1 MSNKDRKTTT
11 IKQTFSYG
19 KSKTVTV
26 EVVQKKKIN
35 KEKTIQTNKDEKKL
49 KISDQPRKKLTIN
62 KRFHPSFK
70 NKIFDNKE
78 KKAKDNLTEQQDEKQ
93 KNIKEVTIPEIISVQ
108 ELAKRM
114 AEKSSDVIKA
124 LMKNGVMVTINQNI
138 DADTAEI
145 IAGEFGHKVK
155 RVDEFELEVD
165 LKKKEV
171 DDKKDL
177 VNRAPIVT
185 IMGHVD
191 HGKTTLLDAFRS
203 SSVVSK
209 EHGGI
214 TQHIGAYRIMSKSKK
229 FITFF
234 DTPGHEAFTAMR
246 ARGAKVTDMVILVV
260 AADDGVKETTI
271 EAINHAKAANVPII
285 VCINKID
292 LNESNP
298 QNVKNQLMEHEIL
311 SEEMGGKNL
320 FVEVS
325 AKSKINLEKLE
336 EAILLQAEILNLKA
350 NPSKKASGIIVES
363 KVQQGKGSTATVLIQ
378 EGSLKI
384 GDIFVAGPSYGK
396 VRAMNDDLGKKIIEA
411 KPSVPVEII
420 GITGVPVAGDE
431 FNVVEND
438 AKAKEIASYRLHRSK
453 IRQVEP
459 LTKESLE
466 KKLSDKSNIKIK
478 ELGLILKSDVQG
490 SLEAIINGVEKF
502 KNDEI
507 KIKIVHKGVGEI
519 NQSDVALAVASESS
533 VILVGFNV
541 KPNTLARDLAKRD
554 KIDIKFFTVIYEL
567 LDYIKDS
574 MSGLLVPD
582 KKEVLNGKAKIKE
595 IFKMSKIG
603 KIAGCEVIE
612 GKIEK
617 TAKIRLLRDNK
628 VIYDGKLNS
637 LKKFKEE
644 AAEVKEGSECGMV
657 LENFQDIKQNDI
669 LESYVIEEQKRSL

>member
-1 MSNKDRKTTT
+1 
-11 IKQTFSYG
+11 
-19 KSKTVTV
+19 
-26 EVVQKKKIN
+26 
-35 KEKTIQTNKDEKKL
+35 
-49 KISDQPRKKLTIN
+49 
-62 KRFHPSFK
+62 
-70 NKIFDNKE
+70 
-78 KKAKDNLTEQQDEKQ
+78 
-93 KNIKEVTIPEIISVQ
+93 
-108 ELAKRM
+108 M
-114 AEKSSDVIKA
+114 AEKSADVIKA

-145 IAGEFGHKVK
+145 IAGEFGHNVK
-155 RVDEFELEVD
+155 RVDEPDFNID
-165 LKKKEV
+165 LKKEV
-171 DDKKDL
+171 DKKEDL
-177 VNRAPIVT
+177 VERAPIVT

-203 SSVVSK
+203 SSIVSK

-214 TQHIGAYRIMSKSKK
+214 TQHIGAYRIKTKLGK

-246 ARGAKVTDMVILVV
+246 ARGAKITDIVVLVV

-271 EAINHAKAANVPII
+271 EAINHAKAAKVPII

-292 LNESNP
+292 LSEANS

-325 AKSKINLEKLE
+325 AKAKINLDKLE
-336 EAILLQAEILNLKA
+336 EVILLQAEILNLKS
-350 NPSKKASGIIVES
+350 NPSKKASGVIVES

-378 EGSLKI
+378 EGSLKV
-384 GDIFVAGPSYGK
+384 GDFFVAGPSYGK
-396 VRAMNDDLGKKIIEA
+396 VRAMNDDLGKKIIKA
-411 KPSVPVEII
+411 TPAVPVEII
-420 GITGVPVAGDE
+420 GITGLPVAGDD
-431 FNVVEND
+431 FRVVENET
-438 AKAKEIASYRLHRSK
+438 KAKEIASYKLHKSK
-453 IRQVEP
+453 ISQSEP

-466 KKLSDKSNIKIK
+466 KQFSDKRNEKIK

-490 SLEAIINGVEKF
+490 SLEAIINGIEKF

-519 NQSDVALAVASESS
+519 NQSDVGLATASESF
-533 VILVGFNV
+533 VIVVGFNV

-554 KIDIKFFTVIYEL
+554 KTEIKFFTVIYEL
-567 LDYIKDS
+567 LDFIKDS

-603 KIAGCEVIE
+603 KIAGCQVIE
-612 GKIEK
+612 GKIDK
-617 TAKIRLLRDNK
+617 KANIRLLRDNK
-628 VIYDGKLNS
+628 LIYDGKLNS

-644 AAEVKEGSECGMV
+644 ASEVKEGSECGMV

-669 LESYVIEEQKRSL
+669 LESYIIEEQKRSL

>member
-1 MSNKDRKTTT
+1 MNNKNRKTST

-26 EVVQKKKIN
+26 EVVKKIKRN
-35 KEKTIQTNKDEKKL
+35 KEKNILNNEVKNKL
-49 KISDQPRKKLTIN
+49 KISNQPRKKLTIN
-62 KRFHPSFK
+62 KKFHQSFK
-70 NKIFDNKE
+70 NKILEHEE
-78 KKAKDNLTEQQDEKQ
+78 KINDNLIQTKDK
-93 KNIKEVTIPEIISVQ
+93 KKKIIKEVKIPEIISVQ

-114 AEKSSDVIKA
+114 AEKSTDVIKA

-138 DADTAEI
+138 DTDTAEI
-145 IAGEFGHKVK
+145 IAGEFGHNVK
-155 RVDEFELEVD
+155 RVDEPDFNID
-165 LKKKEV
+165 LKKEV
-171 DDKKDL
+171 DKKEDL
-177 VNRAPIVT
+177 VERAPVVT

-203 SSVVSK
+203 SNIVSK

-214 TQHIGAYRIMSKSKK
+214 TQHIGAYRIKTKLGK

-246 ARGAKVTDMVILVV
+246 ARGAKVTDIVVLVV

-271 EAINHAKAANVPII
+271 EAINHAKAAKVPII

-292 LNESNP
+292 LSEANS

-325 AKSKINLEKLE
+325 AKSKINLDKLE
-336 EAILLQAEILNLKA
+336 EVILLQAEILNLKS
-350 NPSKKASGIIVES
+350 NPSKKASGVIVES

-378 EGSLKI
+378 EGSLKV
-384 GDIFVAGPSYGK
+384 GDFFVAGPSYGK
-396 VRAMNDDLGKKIIEA
+396 VRAMNDDLGKKIIKA
-411 KPSVPVEII
+411 TPAVPVEII
-420 GITGVPVAGDE
+420 GITGLPVAGDD
-431 FNVVEND
+431 FRVVENET
-438 AKAKEIASYRLHRSK
+438 KAKEIASYMLHKSK
-453 IRQVEP
+453 ISQSEP

-466 KKLSDKSNIKIK
+466 KQFSDKRNEKIK

-490 SLEAIINGVEKF
+490 SLEAIINGIEKF

-507 KIKIVHKGVGEI
+507 KVKIVHKGVGEI
-519 NQSDVALAVASESS
+519 NQSDVALATASESF
-533 VILVGFNV
+533 VIVVGFNV

-554 KIDIKFFTVIYEL
+554 KTEIKFFTVIYEL

-612 GKIEK
+612 GKIDK
-617 TAKIRLLRDNK
+617 KANIRLLRDNK
-628 VIYDGKLNS
+628 LIYDGKLNS

-644 AAEVKEGSECGMV
+644 ASEVKEGSECGMV

-669 LESYVIEEQKRSL
+669 LESYIIEEQKRSL

>member
-1 MSNKDRKTTT
+1 MNDKNRKTTT

-26 EVVQKKKIN
+26 EVVQKKKKIN
-35 KEKTIQTNKDEKKL
+35 KDIPLNKTEEKKVL
-49 KISDQPRKKLTIN
+49 SDKPRKKLTIN
-62 KRFHPSFK
+62 KRFFSTIKK
-70 NKIFDNKE
+70 NINQRNENKSQSVNDE
-78 KKAKDNLTEQQDEKQ
+78 KKK
-93 KNIKEVTIPEIISVQ
+93 IVKEVKIPEIISVQ

-114 AEKSSDVIKA
+114 AEKSSEVIKA

-145 IAGEFGHKVK
+145 IAQEFGHNVV
-155 RVDEFELEVD
+155 RVDDSELELN
-165 LKKKEV
+165 LKKKEE
-171 DDKKDL
+171 DKEEDL
-177 VNRAPIVT
+177 VERAPIVT

-203 SSVVSK
+203 SSIVSK

-214 TQHIGAYRIMSKSKK
+214 TQHIGAYRIFTKK
-229 FITFF
+229 KKYITFF

-246 ARGAKVTDMVILVV
+246 SRGAKVTDIVVLVV

-271 EAINHAKAANVPII
+271 EAINHAKAADVPII

-292 LNESNP
+292 LSEANS

-311 SEEMGGKNL
+311 SEDMGGKNL

-325 AKSKINLEKLE
+325 AKSKTNLDKLE
-336 EAILLQAEILNLKA
+336 EAILLQSEILSLKA
-350 NPSKKASGIIVES
+350 NPSKKANGVVVES

-378 EGSLKI
+378 EGSLKV
-384 GDIFVAGPSYGK
+384 GDLFVAGPAYGK
-396 VRAMNDDLGKKIIEA
+396 VRAMTDDLGKKITIA

-420 GITGVPVAGDE
+420 GITGVPIAGDE
-431 FNVVEND
+431 FRVVENE
-438 AKAKEIASYRLHRSK
+438 AKAKEIATYKLNKSK
-453 IRQVEP
+453 INITEP

-466 KKLSDKSNIKIK
+466 KQISEKSNEKIK

-490 SLEAIINGVEKF
+490 SLEAIVNGLEKF

-519 NQSDVALAVASESS
+519 NQSDVALAVASESE
-533 VILVGFNV
+533 VITVGFNV
-541 KPNTLARDLAKRD
+541 KPNNLARDLAKRD

-612 GKIEK
+612 GKIDRSSN
-617 TAKIRLLRDNK
+617 IRLFRDNK
-628 VIYDGKLNS
+628 LIYDGKLNS

-644 AAEVKEGSECGMV
+644 ASEVKEGSECGMV
-657 LENFQDIKQNDI
+657 LDNFQDIKQNDI
-669 LESYVIEEQKRSL
+669 LESYIVEEQKRSL

>member
-1 MSNKDRKTTT
+1 MLLVSDVNKG
-11 IKQTFSYG
+11 KQ
-19 KSKTVTV
+19 
-26 EVVQKKKIN
+26 I
-35 KEKTIQTNKDEKKL
+35 
-49 KISDQPRKKLTIN
+49 
-62 KRFHPSFK
+62 
-70 NKIFDNKE
+70 
-78 KKAKDNLTEQQDEKQ
+78 KDNFTEQQDEK
-93 KNIKEVTIPEIISVQ
+93 KKIIKEVTIPEIISVQ

-114 AEKSSDVIKA
+114 AEKSSDVMKA

-155 RVDEFELEVD
+155 RVDDFELEED

-177 VNRAPIVT
+177 VERAPIVT

-246 ARGAKVTDMVILVV
+246 ARGAKVTDIVILVV

-298 QNVKNQLMEHEIL
+298 QNVKNQLMEHEII

-325 AKSKINLEKLE
+325 AKSKTNLEKLE

-396 VRAMNDDLGKKIIEA
+396 VRAMSDDLGKKIIQA
-411 KPSVPVEII
+411 KPAVPVEII
-420 GITGVPVAGDE
+420 GITGTPIAGDE

-490 SLEAIINGVEKF
+490 SLEAIINGIEKF

-507 KIKIVHKGVGEI
+507 KIKIVHKAVGEI
-519 NQSDVALAVASESS
+519 NQSDIALAVASESS
-533 VILVGFNV
+533 VIVVGFNV
-541 KPNTLARDLAKRD
+541 KPNNLARDLAKRD

-567 LDYIKDS
+567 LDYVKDS

-617 TAKIRLLRDNK
+617 NAKIRLLRDNK

-669 LESYVIEEQKRSL
+669 LESYVIEELKRSL

>member
-1 MSNKDRKTTT
+1 
-11 IKQTFSYG
+11 
-19 KSKTVTV
+19 
-26 EVVQKKKIN
+26 
-35 KEKTIQTNKDEKKL
+35 
-49 KISDQPRKKLTIN
+49 
-62 KRFHPSFK
+62 
-70 NKIFDNKE
+70 
-78 KKAKDNLTEQQDEKQ
+78 
-93 KNIKEVTIPEIISVQ
+93 
-108 ELAKRM
+108 
-114 AEKSSDVIKA
+114 
-124 LMKNGVMVTINQNI
+124 
-138 DADTAEI
+138 
-145 IAGEFGHKVK
+145 
-155 RVDEFELEVD
+155 
-165 LKKKEV
+165 
-171 DDKKDL
+171 
-177 VNRAPIVT
+177 
-185 IMGHVD
+185 MGHVD

-203 SSVVSK
+203 SSIVSK

-214 TQHIGAYRIMSKSKK
+214 TQHIGAYRIMTKSKK

-246 ARGAKVTDMVILVV
+246 ARGAKVTDIVVLVV

-271 EAINHAKAANVPII
+271 EAINHAKAAKVPII

-292 LNESNP
+292 LNEANP
-298 QNVKNQLMEHEIL
+298 QNVKNQLMEHEII

-325 AKSKINLEKLE
+325 AKSKTNLEKLE
-336 EAILLQAEILNLKA
+336 ETILLQAEILNLQA
-350 NPSKKASGIIVES
+350 NPAKKAAGIIVES

-378 EGSLKI
+378 EGSLKV

-396 VRAMNDDLGKKIIEA
+396 IRAMSDDLGKKIVEA
-411 KPSVPVEII
+411 KPAVPVEII
-420 GITGVPVAGDE
+420 GITGIPIAGDE

-453 IRQVEP
+453 IKETEP

-466 KKLSDKSNIKIK
+466 KQLSDKSNIKIK

-490 SLEAIINGVEKF
+490 SLEAIINGLEKF

-507 KIKIVHKGVGEI
+507 KIKIIHKGVGEI

-533 VILVGFNV
+533 VITVGFNV
-541 KPNTLARDLAKRD
+541 KPNNLARDLAKRD
-554 KIDIKFFTVIYEL
+554 KIDIQFFTVIYEL

-617 TAKIRLLRDNK
+617 SAKIRLLRDNK

-644 AAEVKEGSECGMV
+644 ASEVKEGSDCGMV

-669 LESYVIEEQKRSL
+669 LESYIIEEQKRSL

>member
-1 MSNKDRKTTT
+1 MKDKNRKTTT

-26 EVVQKKKIN
+26 EVVEKRKN
-35 KEKTIQTNKDEKKL
+35 KEKNILSNKVKNKSE
-49 KISDQPRKKLTIN
+49 ISNQPRTKLTIN
-62 KRFHPSFK
+62 KKFHQSFK
-70 NKIFDNKE
+70 NKLFEFKE
-78 KKAKDNLTEQQDEKQ
+78 KKNDNLIQTKDK
-93 KNIKEVTIPEIISVQ
+93 KTKIIKEIKIPEIISVQ

-114 AEKSSDVIKA
+114 AEKSTDVIKA

-145 IAGEFGHKVK
+145 IAGEFGHNVK
-155 RVDEFELEVD
+155 RVDEPDFNID
-165 LKKKEV
+165 LKKEV
-171 DDKKDL
+171 DKKENL
-177 VNRAPIVT
+177 VERTPVVT

-203 SSVVSK
+203 SSIVSK

-214 TQHIGAYRIMSKSKK
+214 TQHIGAYRIKTKLGK
-229 FITFF
+229 FITFI

-246 ARGAKVTDMVILVV
+246 ARGAKVTDIVVLVV

-271 EAINHAKAANVPII
+271 EAINHAKAAEVPII

-292 LNESNP
+292 LSEANP
-298 QNVKNQLMEHEIL
+298 QNVKNQLMEHAIL

-325 AKSKINLEKLE
+325 AKSKKNFDKLEK
-336 EAILLQAEILNLKA
+336 AILLQAEILNLKA
-350 NPSKKASGIIVES
+350 NPSKKASGVIVES

-378 EGSLKI
+378 EGSLKV
-384 GDIFVAGPSYGK
+384 GDLFVAGPSYGK

-411 KPSVPVEII
+411 TPSVPVEII
-420 GITGVPVAGDE
+420 GITGLPVAGDD
-431 FNVVEND
+431 FRVVENET
-438 AKAKEIASYRLHRSK
+438 KAKEIASYILSKSK
-453 IRQVEP
+453 IKVTEP
-459 LTKESLE
+459 ITKENLE
-466 KKLSDKSNIKIK
+466 KQLSEKSNEKIK

-490 SLEAIINGVEKF
+490 SLEAIINGIEKF

-519 NQSDVALAVASESS
+519 NQSDVVLATASESF
-533 VILVGFNV
+533 VIVVGFNV

-554 KIDIKFFTVIYEL
+554 KTEIKFFTVIYEL

-582 KKEVLNGKAKIKE
+582 KKEVLNGKAEIKE

-603 KIAGCEVIE
+603 KIAGCQVIE
-612 GKIEK
+612 GKIDK
-617 TAKIRLLRDNK
+617 KSNIRLLRDNK
-628 VIYDGKLNS
+628 LIYDGKLNS

-644 AAEVKEGSECGMV
+644 ASEVKEGSECGMV

-669 LESYVIEEQKRSL
+669 LESYVIEEEERSL

>member
-35 KEKTIQTNKDEKKL
+35 KEKTIQTNKNEKKL

-70 NKIFDNKE
+70 NKIFENKE
-78 KKAKDNLTEQQDEKQ
+78 KKEKDNLIEKKDEK
-93 KNIKEVTIPEIISVQ
+93 KNLKEVTIPEIISVQ

-114 AEKSSDVIKA
+114 AEKSSDVMKA

-145 IAGEFGHKVK
+145 IAGEFGNKVK
-155 RVDEFELEVD
+155 RVDDFELEVD
-165 LKKKEV
+165 LKKKV

-177 VNRAPIVT
+177 VERAPIVT

-203 SSVVSK
+203 SSIVSK

-214 TQHIGAYRIMSKSKK
+214 TQHIGAYRIISKSKK

-246 ARGAKVTDMVILVV
+246 ARGAKVTDIVILVV

-271 EAINHAKAANVPII
+271 EAINHAKAADVPII

-298 QNVKNQLMEHEIL
+298 QNVKNQLMEHGII

-325 AKSKINLEKLE
+325 AKSKTNLEKLE

-350 NPSKKASGIIVES
+350 NPLKKAIGVIVES
-363 KVQQGKGSTATVLIQ
+363 KVQRGKGSTATVLIQ

-411 KPSVPVEII
+411 KPGVPVEII
-420 GITGVPVAGDE
+420 GITGVPAAGDE
-431 FNVVEND
+431 FNVVDND

-478 ELGLILKSDVQG
+478 ELGLIIKSDVQG
-490 SLEAIINGVEKF
+490 SLEAIINGIEKF

-507 KIKIVHKGVGEI
+507 KIKIVHKAVGEI

-541 KPNTLARDLAKRD
+541 KPNNLARDLAKRD

-617 TAKIRLLRDNK
+617 NAKIRLLRDNK

-669 LESYVIEEQKRSL
+669 LESYAIEELKRSL

>member
-1 MSNKDRKTTT
+1 MNNKDRKTTT

-26 EVVQKKKIN
+26 EVVQKKKK
-35 KEKTIQTNKDEKKL
+35 KEKDILGNKIKSKS
-49 KISDQPRKKLTIN
+49 KIYDQPRKKLNIN
-62 KRFHPSFK
+62 KKFNKSFK
-70 NKIFDNKE
+70 NKIFENRQGKV
-78 KKAKDNLTEQQDEKQ
+78 KDNFTNQQDEK
-93 KNIKEVTIPEIISVQ
+93 KKIIKEVTVPEIISVQ

-114 AEKSSDVIKA
+114 AEKSSDVMKA

-155 RVDEFELEVD
+155 RVDDFELEED

-177 VNRAPIVT
+177 VERAPIVT

-246 ARGAKVTDMVILVV
+246 ARGAKVTDIVILVV

-298 QNVKNQLMEHEIL
+298 QNVKNQLMEHEII

-325 AKSKINLEKLE
+325 AKSKTNLEKLE

-396 VRAMNDDLGKKIIEA
+396 VRAMSDDLGKKIIQA
-411 KPSVPVEII
+411 KPAVPVEII
-420 GITGVPVAGDE
+420 GITGIPVAGDE

-490 SLEAIINGVEKF
+490 SLEAIINGIEKF

-507 KIKIVHKGVGEI
+507 KIKIVHKAVGEI
-519 NQSDVALAVASESS
+519 NQSDIALAVASESS
-533 VILVGFNV
+533 VIVVGFNV
-541 KPNTLARDLAKRD
+541 KPNNLARDLAKRD

-617 TAKIRLLRDNK
+617 NAKIRLLRDNK

-669 LESYVIEEQKRSL
+669 LESYVIEELKRSL

>member
-1 MSNKDRKTTT
+1 MSDKNRQTTT

-26 EVVQKKKIN
+26 EVVKKIKRN
-35 KEKTIQTNKDEKKL
+35 KEKNILNKEVKNKL
-49 KISDQPRKKLTIN
+49 KISNQPRKKLTIN
-62 KRFHPSFK
+62 KKFQQSFK
-70 NKIFDNKE
+70 NKIFE
-78 KKAKDNLTEQQDEKQ
+78 HEGKKNDNLIHT
-93 KNIKEVTIPEIISVQ
+93 KNKKKKIIKEVKIPEIISVH

-114 AEKSSDVIKA
+114 AEKSTDVIKA

-145 IAGEFGHKVK
+145 IAGEFGHNVK
-155 RVDEFELEVD
+155 RVDEPDFNID
-165 LKKKEV
+165 LKKEV
-171 DDKKDL
+171 DTKEDL
-177 VNRAPIVT
+177 VERAPVVT

-203 SSVVSK
+203 SSIVSK

-214 TQHIGAYRIMSKSKK
+214 TQHIGAYRIKTKLGK

-246 ARGAKVTDMVILVV
+246 ARGAQVTDIVVLVV

-271 EAINHAKAANVPII
+271 EAINHAKSAKVPII

-292 LNESNP
+292 LSEANS

-325 AKSKINLEKLE
+325 AKSKINLDKLE
-336 EAILLQAEILNLKA
+336 EVILLQAEILNLKS
-350 NPSKKASGIIVES
+350 NPSKKASGVIVES

-378 EGSLKI
+378 EGSLKV
-384 GDIFVAGPSYGK
+384 GDFFVAGPSYGK
-396 VRAMNDDLGKKIIEA
+396 VRAMNDDLGKKIIKA
-411 KPSVPVEII
+411 TPAVPVEII
-420 GITGVPVAGDE
+420 GITGLPVAGDD
-431 FNVVEND
+431 FRVVENET
-438 AKAKEIASYRLHRSK
+438 KAKEIASYMLHKSK
-453 IRQVEP
+453 ISQSEP

-466 KKLSDKSNIKIK
+466 KQFSDKRNEKIK

-490 SLEAIINGVEKF
+490 SLEAIINGIEKF

-519 NQSDVALAVASESS
+519 NQSDVALATASESF
-533 VILVGFNV
+533 VIVVGFNV
-541 KPNTLARDLAKRD
+541 KPNILARDLAKRD
-554 KIDIKFFTVIYEL
+554 KTEIKFFTVIYEL

-574 MSGLLVPD
+574 MSGLLVPE
-582 KKEVLNGKAKIKE
+582 KKEVLNGKAQIKE

-612 GKIEK
+612 GKIDK
-617 TAKIRLLRDNK
+617 KANIRLLRDNK
-628 VIYDGKLNS
+628 LIYDGKLNS

-644 AAEVKEGSECGMV
+644 ASEVKEGSECGMV
-657 LENFQDIKQNDI
+657 LENFQDIKPNDI
-669 LESYVIEEQKRSL
+669 LESYIIEEQKRSL

>member
-1 MSNKDRKTTT
+1 MKDKNRKTTT

-26 EVVQKKKIN
+26 EVVEKRKN
-35 KEKTIQTNKDEKKL
+35 KEKNILSNKVKNKSE
-49 KISDQPRKKLTIN
+49 ISNQPRTKLTIN
-62 KRFHPSFK
+62 KKFHQSFK
-70 NKIFDNKE
+70 NKLFEFKE
-78 KKAKDNLTEQQDEKQ
+78 KKNDNLIQTKDK
-93 KNIKEVTIPEIISVQ
+93 KTKIIKEIKIPEIISVQ

-114 AEKSSDVIKA
+114 AEKSTDVIKA

-145 IAGEFGHKVK
+145 IAGEFGHNVK
-155 RVDEFELEVD
+155 RVDEPDFNID
-165 LKKKEV
+165 LKKEV
-171 DDKKDL
+171 DKKENL
-177 VNRAPIVT
+177 VERTPVVT

-191 HGKTTLLDAFRS
+191 HGKTTLLDALRS
-203 SSVVSK
+203 SSIVSK

-214 TQHIGAYRIMSKSKK
+214 TQHIGAYRIKTKLGK
-229 FITFF
+229 FITFI

-246 ARGAKVTDMVILVV
+246 ARGAKVTDIVVLVV

-271 EAINHAKAANVPII
+271 EAINHAKAAEVPII

-292 LNESNP
+292 LSEANP
-298 QNVKNQLMEHEIL
+298 QNVKNQLMEHAIL

-325 AKSKINLEKLE
+325 AKSKKNFDKLEK
-336 EAILLQAEILNLKA
+336 AILLQAEILNLKA
-350 NPSKKASGIIVES
+350 NPSKKASGVIVES

-378 EGSLKI
+378 EGSLKV
-384 GDIFVAGPSYGK
+384 GDLFVAGPSYGK

-411 KPSVPVEII
+411 TPSVPVEII
-420 GITGVPVAGDE
+420 GITGLPVAGDD
-431 FNVVEND
+431 FRVVENET
-438 AKAKEIASYRLHRSK
+438 KAKEIASYILSKSK
-453 IRQVEP
+453 IKVTEP
-459 LTKESLE
+459 ITKENLE
-466 KKLSDKSNIKIK
+466 KQLSEKSNEKIK

-490 SLEAIINGVEKF
+490 SLEAIINGIEKF

-519 NQSDVALAVASESS
+519 NQSDVVLATASESF
-533 VILVGFNV
+533 VIVVGFNV

-554 KIDIKFFTVIYEL
+554 KIEIKFFTVIYEL

-582 KKEVLNGKAKIKE
+582 KKEVLNGKAEIKE

-603 KIAGCEVIE
+603 KIAGCQVIE
-612 GKIEK
+612 GKIDK
-617 TAKIRLLRDNK
+617 KSNIRLLRDNK
-628 VIYDGKLNS
+628 LIYDGKLNS

-644 AAEVKEGSECGMV
+644 ASEVKEGSECGMV

-669 LESYVIEEQKRSL
+669 LESYVIEEEERSL

>member
-1 MSNKDRKTTT
+1 MNNKDRKTTT

-35 KEKTIQTNKDEKKL
+35 KEKTIQTNKNEKKL
-49 KISDQPRKKLTIN
+49 KISNKPRKKLTIN

-70 NKIFDNKE
+70 NKIFENKQG
-78 KKAKDNLTEQQDEKQ
+78 KVKDNFTNQQDEK
-93 KNIKEVTIPEIISVQ
+93 KKIIKEVTVPEIISVQ

-114 AEKSSDVIKA
+114 AEKSSDVMKA

-155 RVDEFELEVD
+155 RVDDFELEED

-177 VNRAPIVT
+177 VERAPIVT

-246 ARGAKVTDMVILVV
+246 ARGAKVTDIVILVV

-298 QNVKNQLMEHEIL
+298 QNVKNQLMEHEII

-325 AKSKINLEKLE
+325 AKSKTNLEKLE

-396 VRAMNDDLGKKIIEA
+396 VRAMNDDLGKKIIQA
-411 KPSVPVEII
+411 KPAVPVEII
-420 GITGVPVAGDE
+420 GITGIPVAGDE

-466 KKLSDKSNIKIK
+466 KKLSDKSNVKIK

-490 SLEAIINGVEKF
+490 SLEAIINGIEKF

-507 KIKIVHKGVGEI
+507 KIKIVHKAVGEI

-533 VILVGFNV
+533 VIVVGFNV

-554 KIDIKFFTVIYEL
+554 KIDIKFFSVIYEL
-567 LDYIKDS
+567 LDYVKDS

-617 TAKIRLLRDNK
+617 NAKIRLLRDNK

-669 LESYVIEEQKRSL
+669 LESYIIEEEKRSL

>member
-35 KEKTIQTNKDEKKL
+35 KEKTIQTNKNEKKL

-70 NKIFDNKE
+70 NKIFENKE
-78 KKAKDNLTEQQDEKQ
+78 KKEKDNLIEKKDEK
-93 KNIKEVTIPEIISVQ
+93 KNLKEVTIPEIISVQ

-114 AEKSSDVIKA
+114 AEKSSDVMKA

-155 RVDEFELEVD
+155 RVDDFELEVD
-165 LKKKEV
+165 LKKKV

-177 VNRAPIVT
+177 VERAPIVT

-214 TQHIGAYRIMSKSKK
+214 TQHIGAYRIISKSKK

-246 ARGAKVTDMVILVV
+246 ARGAKVTDIVILVV

-271 EAINHAKAANVPII
+271 EAINHAKAADVPII

-298 QNVKNQLMEHEIL
+298 QNVKNQLMEHGII

-325 AKSKINLEKLE
+325 AKSKTNLEKLE

-350 NPSKKASGIIVES
+350 NPLKKAIGVIVES
-363 KVQQGKGSTATVLIQ
+363 KVQRGKGSTATVLIQ

-411 KPSVPVEII
+411 KPGVPVEII
-420 GITGVPVAGDE
+420 GITGVPAAGDE
-431 FNVVEND
+431 FNVVDND

-478 ELGLILKSDVQG
+478 ELGLIIKSDVQG
-490 SLEAIINGVEKF
+490 SLEAIINGIEKF

-507 KIKIVHKGVGEI
+507 KIKIVHKAVGEI

-617 TAKIRLLRDNK
+617 NAKIRLLRDNK

-669 LESYVIEEQKRSL
+669 LESYAIEEQKRSL

>member
-35 KEKTIQTNKDEKKL
+35 KEKTIQTNKNEKKL

-62 KRFHPSFK
+62 KRFHPSFQ
-70 NKIFDNKE
+70 NKIFGNKE
-78 KKAKDNLTEQQDEKQ
+78 KKEKDNLIGKKDEK
-93 KNIKEVTIPEIISVQ
+93 KNLKEVTIPEIISVQ

-114 AEKSSDVIKA
+114 AEKSSDVMKA

-155 RVDEFELEVD
+155 RVDDFELEVD

-177 VNRAPIVT
+177 VERAPIVT

-203 SSVVSK
+203 SNVVSK

-214 TQHIGAYRIMSKSKK
+214 TQHIGAYRIISKSKK

-246 ARGAKVTDMVILVV
+246 ARGAKVTDIVILVV

-271 EAINHAKAANVPII
+271 EAINHAKAADVPII

-298 QNVKNQLMEHEIL
+298 QNVKNQLMEHGII

-325 AKSKINLEKLE
+325 AKSKTNLEKLE
-336 EAILLQAEILNLKA
+336 EAIILQAEILNLKA
-350 NPSKKASGIIVES
+350 NPLKKAIGVIVES
-363 KVQQGKGSTATVLIQ
+363 KVQRGKGSTATVLIQ

-411 KPSVPVEII
+411 KPGVPVEII
-420 GITGVPVAGDE
+420 GITGVPAAGDE
-431 FNVVEND
+431 FNVVDND

-478 ELGLILKSDVQG
+478 ELGLIIKSDVQG
-490 SLEAIINGVEKF
+490 SLEAIINGIEKF

-507 KIKIVHKGVGEI
+507 KIKIVHKAVGEI

-617 TAKIRLLRDNK
+617 SAKIRLLRDNK

-669 LESYVIEEQKRSL
+669 LESYAIEEQKRSL

>member
-35 KEKTIQTNKDEKKL
+35 KEKTIQTNKNEKKL

-70 NKIFDNKE
+70 NKIFENKE
-78 KKAKDNLTEQQDEKQ
+78 KKEKDNLIEKKDEK
-93 KNIKEVTIPEIISVQ
+93 KNLKEVTIPEIISVQ

-114 AEKSSDVIKA
+114 AEKSSDVMKA

-155 RVDEFELEVD
+155 RVDDFELEVD
-165 LKKKEV
+165 LKKKV

-177 VNRAPIVT
+177 VERAPIVT

-191 HGKTTLLDAFRS
+191 HGKTTLLDALRS

-214 TQHIGAYRIMSKSKK
+214 TQHIGAYRIISKSKK

-246 ARGAKVTDMVILVV
+246 ARGAKVTDIVILVV

-271 EAINHAKAANVPII
+271 EAINHAKAADVPII

-298 QNVKNQLMEHEIL
+298 QNVKNQLMEHGII

-325 AKSKINLEKLE
+325 AKSKTNLEKLE
-336 EAILLQAEILNLKA
+336 EAFLLQAEILNLKA
-350 NPSKKASGIIVES
+350 NPLKKAIGVIVES
-363 KVQQGKGSTATVLIQ
+363 KVQRGKGSTATVLIQ

-411 KPSVPVEII
+411 KPGVPVEII
-420 GITGVPVAGDE
+420 GITGVPAAGDE
-431 FNVVEND
+431 FNVVDND

-478 ELGLILKSDVQG
+478 ELGLIIKSDVQG
-490 SLEAIINGVEKF
+490 SLEAIINGIEKF

-507 KIKIVHKGVGEI
+507 KIKIVHKAVGEI

-617 TAKIRLLRDNK
+617 NAKIRLLRDNK

-669 LESYVIEEQKRSL
+669 LESYVIEELKRSL

>member
-1 MSNKDRKTTT
+1 MKDKNRETTT

-26 EVVQKKKIN
+26 EVVKKKGKGN
-35 KEKTIQTNKDEKKL
+35 KELPVKETVEKKTNEDN
-49 KISDQPRKKLTIN
+49 KPRKKLTIN
-62 KRFHPSFK
+62 KKFVSNYK
-70 NKIFDNKE
+70 KKIKQNNE
-78 KKAKDNLTEQQDEKQ
+78 KKISDDKSSELNTKKKIIQ
-93 KNIKEVTIPEIISVQ
+93 EVKIPEIISVQ

-114 AEKSSDVIKA
+114 AEKSSEVIKS
-124 LMKNGVMVTINQNI
+124 LMKNGIMATINQNI

-145 IAGEFGHKVK
+145 IAQEFGHNVK
-155 RVDEFELEVD
+155 RVDDSELD
-165 LKKKEV
+165 INLKKEIDKEE
-171 DDKKDL
+171 DL
-177 VNRAPIVT
+177 IERAPIVT

-203 SSVVSK
+203 SSVATK

-214 TQHIGAYRIMSKSKK
+214 TQHIGAYRIKTKSNK

-246 ARGAKVTDMVILVV
+246 ARGAKVTDIVVLVV

-271 EAINHAKAANVPII
+271 EAINHAKAADVPII

-292 LNESNP
+292 LNDSNP
-298 QNVKNQLMEHEIL
+298 QNVKNQLMEHEII

-325 AKSKINLEKLE
+325 AKEKKNLDKLE
-336 EAILLQAEILNLKA
+336 EVILLQAEILNLKS
-350 NPSKKASGIIVES
+350 NPSKRASGIIVES
-363 KVQQGKGSTATVLIQ
+363 KIQQGKGATATILIQ
-378 EGSLKI
+378 EGSLKV
-384 GDIFVAGPSYGK
+384 GDLFVAGPSYGK
-396 VRAMNDDLGKKIIEA
+396 VRAMNDDLGKKIINA
-411 KPSVPVEII
+411 KPSVPVEIM
-420 GITGVPVAGDE
+420 GITGNPTAGDD
-431 FNVVEND
+431 FIVVNSEN
-438 AKAKEIASYRLHRSK
+438 KAKEIASYRLQRSK
-453 IRQVEP
+453 IKNTEP
-459 LTKESLE
+459 LTKENLE
-466 KKLSDKSNIKIK
+466 KQLSDKSNEKIK

-490 SLEAIINGVEKF
+490 SLEAIINGINKF

-507 KIKIVHKGVGEI
+507 KIKIIHKGIGEI
-519 NQSDVALAVASESS
+519 NQSDVALAVASESE
-533 VILVGFNV
+533 VITVGFNV
-541 KPNTLARDLAKRD
+541 KPNTLARDLSKRD
-554 KIDIKFFTVIYEL
+554 KIEIKFFTVIYEL

-595 IFKMSKIG
+595 IFKMSKVG

-612 GKIEK
+612 GKIDK
-617 TAKIRLLRDNK
+617 KSNIRLFRDNK
-628 VIYDGKLNS
+628 LIYDGKLNS

>member
-1 MSNKDRKTTT
+1 MKDKNRETTT

-26 EVVQKKKIN
+26 EVVKKKDN
-35 KEKTIQTNKDEKKL
+35 KQVSITKPTEKKIETVE
-49 KISDQPRKKLTIN
+49 KPRKKLTIN
-62 KRFHPSFK
+62 KKFVSSFK
-70 NKIFDNKE
+70 KKIKQNDKKNKE
-78 KKAKDNLTEQQDEKQ
+78 TNLNKTGEEQKI
-93 KNIKEVTIPEIISVQ
+93 IKEVKIPEVISVQ

-114 AEKSSDVIKA
+114 AEKSSNVIKA
-124 LMKNGVMVTINQNI
+124 LMKNGIMVTINQNI

-145 IAGEFGHKVK
+145 IAGDFGHKVK
-155 RVDEFELEVD
+155 RIDELESD
-165 LKKKEV
+165 IELKKEV
-171 DDKKDL
+171 DKEEDL
-177 VNRAPIVT
+177 LERAPIVT

-203 SSVVSK
+203 SSIVTK

-214 TQHIGAYRIMSKSKK
+214 TQHIGAYRIKTKSKK

-246 ARGAKVTDMVILVV
+246 SRGTKVTDIVILVV
-260 AADDGVKETTI
+260 AADDGVKATTI
-271 EAINHAKAANVPII
+271 EAINHAKAADVPII

-292 LNESNP
+292 LNEANS

-325 AKSKINLEKLE
+325 AKSKTNLDKLE
-336 EAILLQAEILNLKA
+336 ETILLQAEMLSLKA
-350 NPSKKASGIIVES
+350 NPSKKANGIIVES

-378 EGSLKI
+378 EGTLKV
-384 GDIFVAGPSYGK
+384 GDLFVAGPSYGK
-396 VRAMNDDLGKKIIEA
+396 VRAMNDDLGKTIKEA
-411 KPSVPVEII
+411 LPSVPIEIM
-420 GITGVPVAGDE
+420 GITGTPVAGDD
-431 FNVVEND
+431 FQVVESE
-438 AKAKEIASYRLHRSK
+438 AKAKEIASYKLSKSK
-453 IRQVEP
+453 IKITEP
-459 LTKESLE
+459 LTKENLE
-466 KKLSDKSNIKIK
+466 QQLSDKSNEKIK

-490 SLEAIINGVEKF
+490 SLEAIINGIEKF

-519 NQSDVALAVASESS
+519 NQSDVSLAVASESA
-533 VILVGFNV
+533 VLTVGFNV
-541 KPNTLARDLAKRD
+541 KPNNLARDMAKRD
-554 KIDIKFFTVIYEL
+554 KVNIKFFTVIYEL

-603 KIAGCEVIE
+603 KIAGCEVTE
-612 GKIEK
+612 GKIDK
-617 TAKIRLLRDNK
+617 KSNIRLFRDNK
-628 VIYDGKLNS
+628 LIYDGKLNS

>member
-1 MSNKDRKTTT
+1 MKDKNRETTT

-26 EVVQKKKIN
+26 EVVKKKGGTK
-35 KEKTIQTNKDEKKL
+35 KELPIEETIEKKVNESN
-49 KISDQPRKKLTIN
+49 KPRKKLTIN
-62 KRFHPSFK
+62 KKFVSNFK
-70 NKIFDNKE
+70 KKIALNKKKIVENKLSESDNK
-78 KKAKDNLTEQQDEKQ
+78 KKIIQVVK
-93 KNIKEVTIPEIISVQ
+93 IPEIISVQ

-114 AEKSSDVIKA
+114 AEKSSEVIKT
-124 LMKNGVMVTINQNI
+124 LMKNGIMATINQNI

-145 IAGEFGHKVK
+145 IAQEFGHNVK
-155 RVDEFELEVD
+155 RVDDNELDINLGNEID
-165 LKKKEV
+165 KE
-171 DDKKDL
+171 DDL
-177 VNRAPIVT
+177 VERAPIVT

-203 SSVVSK
+203 SSIATK

-214 TQHIGAYRIMSKSKK
+214 TQHIGAYRIKTKSDK

-246 ARGAKVTDMVILVV
+246 SRGAKVTDIVVLVV

-271 EAINHAKAANVPII
+271 EAINHAKAAEVPII

-298 QNVKNQLMEHEIL
+298 QNVKNQLMEHEII

-325 AKSKINLEKLE
+325 AKEKKNLDKLE
-336 EAILLQAEILNLKA
+336 ETILLQAEILNLKS

-363 KVQQGKGSTATVLIQ
+363 KIQQGKGSTATILIQ
-378 EGSLKI
+378 KGSLKV
-384 GDIFVAGPSYGK
+384 GDLFVAGPSYGK
-396 VRAMNDDLGKKIIEA
+396 VRAMNDDLGKKIIIA
-411 KPSVPVEII
+411 KPSVPVEIM
-420 GITGVPVAGDE
+420 GITGNPIAGDD
-431 FNVVEND
+431 FTVVDNE
-438 AKAKEIASYRLHRSK
+438 AKAKEIANNRLQRSK
-453 IRQVEP
+453 IRETEP
-459 LTKESLE
+459 LTKENLE
-466 KKLSDKSNIKIK
+466 KKLSDKSNEKIK
-478 ELGLILKSDVQG
+478 ELGLIIKSDVQG
-490 SLEAIINGVEKF
+490 SLEAIINGINKYE
-502 KNDEI
+502 NDEI
-507 KIKIVHKGVGEI
+507 KIKIIHKGVGEI
-519 NQSDVALAVASESS
+519 NQSDVALAVASESE
-533 VILVGFNV
+533 VITVGFNV

-554 KIDIKFFTVIYEL
+554 KIEIKFFTVIYEL

-595 IFKMSKIG
+595 IFKMSKVG

-612 GKIEK
+612 GKIDK
-617 TAKIRLLRDNK
+617 KSNIRLLRDNK
-628 VIYDGKLNS
+628 LIYDGKLNS

-669 LESYVIEEQKRSL
+669 LESYIIEEQKRSL

>member
-1 MSNKDRKTTT
+1 MNDKNRKTTT

-26 EVVQKKKIN
+26 EVVQKKKKIN
-35 KEKTIQTNKDEKKL
+35 KDIPLNKTEEKKVL
-49 KISDQPRKKLTIN
+49 SDKPRKKLTIN
-62 KRFHPSFK
+62 KRFFSTIKK
-70 NKIFDNKE
+70 NINQRNENKSQSVNDE
-78 KKAKDNLTEQQDEKQ
+78 KKK
-93 KNIKEVTIPEIISVQ
+93 IVKEVKIPEIISVQ

-114 AEKSSDVIKA
+114 AEKSSEVIKA

-145 IAGEFGHKVK
+145 IAQEFGHNVV
-155 RVDEFELEVD
+155 RVDDSELELN
-165 LKKKEV
+165 LKKKEE
-171 DDKKDL
+171 DKEEDL
-177 VNRAPIVT
+177 VERAPIVT

-203 SSVVSK
+203 SSIVSK

-214 TQHIGAYRIMSKSKK
+214 TQHIGAYRIFTKK
-229 FITFF
+229 KKYITFF

-246 ARGAKVTDMVILVV
+246 SRGAKVTDIVVLVV

-271 EAINHAKAANVPII
+271 EAINHAKAADVPII

-292 LNESNP
+292 LSEANS

-311 SEEMGGKNL
+311 SEDMGGKNL

-325 AKSKINLEKLE
+325 AKSKTNLDKLE
-336 EAILLQAEILNLKA
+336 EAILLQSEILSLKA
-350 NPSKKASGIIVES
+350 NPSKKANGVVVES

-378 EGSLKI
+378 EGSLKV
-384 GDIFVAGPSYGK
+384 GDLFVAGPAYGK
-396 VRAMNDDLGKKIIEA
+396 VRAMTDDLGKKITIA

-420 GITGVPVAGDE
+420 GITGVPIAGDE
-431 FNVVEND
+431 FRVVENE
-438 AKAKEIASYRLHRSK
+438 AKAKEIATYKLNKSK
-453 IRQVEP
+453 INITEP

-466 KKLSDKSNIKIK
+466 KQLSEKSNEKIK

-490 SLEAIINGVEKF
+490 SLEAIVNGLEKF

-519 NQSDVALAVASESS
+519 NQSDVALAVASESE
-533 VILVGFNV
+533 VITVGFNV
-541 KPNTLARDLAKRD
+541 KPNNLARDLAKRD

-582 KKEVLNGKAKIKE
+582 KKEVLNGKDKIKE

-612 GKIEK
+612 GKIDRSSN
-617 TAKIRLLRDNK
+617 IRLFRDNK
-628 VIYDGKLNS
+628 LIYDGKLNS

-644 AAEVKEGSECGMV
+644 ASEVKEGSECGMV
-657 LENFQDIKQNDI
+657 LDNFQDIKQNDI
-669 LESYVIEEQKRSL
+669 LESYIVEEQKRSL

>member
-1 MSNKDRKTTT
+1 MKDKNRETTT

-26 EVVQKKKIN
+26 EVVKKKGKGN
-35 KEKTIQTNKDEKKL
+35 KELPVKETVEKKTNEDN
-49 KISDQPRKKLTIN
+49 KPRKKLTIN
-62 KRFHPSFK
+62 KKFVSNYK
-70 NKIFDNKE
+70 KKIKQNNE
-78 KKAKDNLTEQQDEKQ
+78 KKISDDKSSELNTKKKIIQ
-93 KNIKEVTIPEIISVQ
+93 EVKIPEIISVQ

-114 AEKSSDVIKA
+114 AEKSSEVIKS
-124 LMKNGVMVTINQNI
+124 LMKNGIMATINQNI

-145 IAGEFGHKVK
+145 IAQEFGHNVK
-155 RVDEFELEVD
+155 RVDDSELD
-165 LKKKEV
+165 INLKKEIDKEE
-171 DDKKDL
+171 DL
-177 VNRAPIVT
+177 IERAPIVT

-203 SSVVSK
+203 SSVATK

-214 TQHIGAYRIMSKSKK
+214 TQHIGAYRIKTKSNK

-246 ARGAKVTDMVILVV
+246 ARGAKVTDIVVLVV

-271 EAINHAKAANVPII
+271 EAINHAKAADVPII

-292 LNESNP
+292 LNDSNP
-298 QNVKNQLMEHEIL
+298 QNVKNQLMEHEII

-325 AKSKINLEKLE
+325 AKEKKNLDKLE
-336 EAILLQAEILNLKA
+336 EVILLQAEILNLKS
-350 NPSKKASGIIVES
+350 NPSKRASGIIVES
-363 KVQQGKGSTATVLIQ
+363 KIQQGKGATATILIQ
-378 EGSLKI
+378 EGSLKV
-384 GDIFVAGPSYGK
+384 GDLFVAGPSYGK
-396 VRAMNDDLGKKIIEA
+396 VRAMNDDLGKKIINA
-411 KPSVPVEII
+411 KPSVPVEIM
-420 GITGVPVAGDE
+420 GITGNPTAGDD
-431 FNVVEND
+431 FIVVNSEN
-438 AKAKEIASYRLHRSK
+438 KAKEIASYRLQRSK
-453 IRQVEP
+453 IKNTEP
-459 LTKESLE
+459 LTKENLE
-466 KKLSDKSNIKIK
+466 KQLSDKSNEKIK

-490 SLEAIINGVEKF
+490 SLEAIINGINKF

-507 KIKIVHKGVGEI
+507 KIKIIHKGIGEI
-519 NQSDVALAVASESS
+519 NQSDVALAVASESE
-533 VILVGFNV
+533 VITVGFNV

-554 KIDIKFFTVIYEL
+554 KIEIKFFTVIYEL

-595 IFKMSKIG
+595 IFKMSKVG

-612 GKIEK
+612 GKIDK
-617 TAKIRLLRDNK
+617 KSNIRLFRDNK
-628 VIYDGKLNS
+628 LIYDGKLNS

>member
-1 MSNKDRKTTT
+1 MNDKNRKTTT

-26 EVVQKKKIN
+26 EVVQKKKKIN
-35 KEKTIQTNKDEKKL
+35 KDIPLNKTEEKKVL
-49 KISDQPRKKLTIN
+49 SDKPRKKLTIN
-62 KRFHPSFK
+62 KRFFSTIKK
-70 NKIFDNKE
+70 NINQRNENKSQSVNDE
-78 KKAKDNLTEQQDEKQ
+78 KKK
-93 KNIKEVTIPEIISVQ
+93 IVKEVKIPEIISVQ

-114 AEKSSDVIKA
+114 AEKSSEVIKA

-145 IAGEFGHKVK
+145 IAQEFGHNVV
-155 RVDEFELEVD
+155 RVDDSELELN
-165 LKKKEV
+165 LKKKEE
-171 DDKKDL
+171 DKEEDL
-177 VNRAPIVT
+177 VERAPIVT

-203 SSVVSK
+203 SSIVSK

-214 TQHIGAYRIMSKSKK
+214 TQHIGAYRIFTKK
-229 FITFF
+229 KKYITFF

-246 ARGAKVTDMVILVV
+246 SRGAKVTDIVVLVV

-271 EAINHAKAANVPII
+271 EAINHAKAADVPII

-292 LNESNP
+292 LSEANS

-311 SEEMGGKNL
+311 S
-320 FVEVS
+320 
-325 AKSKINLEKLE
+325 AKSKTNLDKLE
-336 EAILLQAEILNLKA
+336 EAILLQSEILSLKA
-350 NPSKKASGIIVES
+350 NPSKKANGVVVES

-378 EGSLKI
+378 EGSLKV
-384 GDIFVAGPSYGK
+384 GDLFVAGPAYGK
-396 VRAMNDDLGKKIIEA
+396 VRAMTDDLGKKITIA

-420 GITGVPVAGDE
+420 GITGVPIAGDE
-431 FNVVEND
+431 FRVVENE
-438 AKAKEIASYRLHRSK
+438 AKAKEIATYKLNKSK
-453 IRQVEP
+453 INITEP

-466 KKLSDKSNIKIK
+466 KQLSEKSNEKIK

-490 SLEAIINGVEKF
+490 SLEAIVNGLEKF

-519 NQSDVALAVASESS
+519 NQSDVALAVASESE
-533 VILVGFNV
+533 VITVGFNV
-541 KPNTLARDLAKRD
+541 KPNNLARDLAKRD

-612 GKIEK
+612 GKIDRSSN
-617 TAKIRLLRDNK
+617 IRLFRDNK
-628 VIYDGKLNS
+628 LIYDGKLNS

-644 AAEVKEGSECGMV
+644 ASEVKEGSECGMV
-657 LENFQDIKQNDI
+657 LDNFQDIKQNDI
-669 LESYVIEEQKRSL
+669 LESYIVEEQKRSL

>member
-1 MSNKDRKTTT
+1 MNNKDRKTTT

-35 KEKTIQTNKDEKKL
+35 KEKTIQTNKNEKKL
-49 KISDQPRKKLTIN
+49 KISNKPRKKLTIN

-70 NKIFDNKE
+70 NKIFENKQG
-78 KKAKDNLTEQQDEKQ
+78 KVKDNFTNQQDEK
-93 KNIKEVTIPEIISVQ
+93 KKIIKEVTIPEIISVQ

-114 AEKSSDVIKA
+114 AEKSSDVMKA

-155 RVDEFELEVD
+155 RVDDFELEED

-177 VNRAPIVT
+177 VERAPIVT

-246 ARGAKVTDMVILVV
+246 ARGAKVTDIVILVV

-298 QNVKNQLMEHEIL
+298 QNVKNQLMEHEII

-325 AKSKINLEKLE
+325 AKSKTNLEKLE

-396 VRAMNDDLGKKIIEA
+396 VRAMNDDLGKKIIQAEPA
-411 KPSVPVEII
+411 VPVEII
-420 GITGVPVAGDE
+420 GITGIPVAGDE

-490 SLEAIINGVEKF
+490 SLEAIINGIEKF

-507 KIKIVHKGVGEI
+507 KIKIVHKAVGEI
-519 NQSDVALAVASESS
+519 NQSDIALAVASESS
-533 VILVGFNV
+533 VIVVGFNV
-541 KPNTLARDLAKRD
+541 KPNNLARDLAKRD

-567 LDYIKDS
+567 LDYVKDS

-617 TAKIRLLRDNK
+617 NAKIRLLRDNK

-669 LESYVIEEQKRSL
+669 LESYVIEELKRSL

>member
-1 MSNKDRKTTT
+1 MNNKNRKTST

-26 EVVQKKKIN
+26 EVVEKRKRS
-35 KEKTIQTNKDEKKL
+35 KEKNVLNKKVENKSE
-49 KISDQPRKKLTIN
+49 ISNKPRKKLTIN
-62 KRFHPSFK
+62 KRFYSSYK
-70 NKIFDNKE
+70 ERNLDNK
-78 KKAKDNLTEQQDEKQ
+78 KKNDDISQPKDGKQ
-93 KNIKEVTIPEIISVQ
+93 KIIKEVKIPEIISVQ

-114 AEKSSDVIKA
+114 AEKSSDVIKT

-155 RVDEFELEVD
+155 RVADSDYDVEF
-165 LKKKEV
+165 KKEI
-171 DDKKDL
+171 DKKEDL
-177 VNRAPIVT
+177 VDRAPVVT

-203 SSVVSK
+203 SNIVSK

-214 TQHIGAYRIMSKSKK
+214 TQHIGAYRVKTKSKK
-229 FITFF
+229 FITFI

-246 ARGAKVTDMVILVV
+246 ARGSKVTDIVVLVV

-271 EAINHAKAANVPII
+271 EAINHAKAADVPII

-298 QNVKNQLMEHEIL
+298 QNVKNQLMEYEIL

-325 AKSKINLEKLE
+325 AKSKTNLDKLV

-350 NPSKKASGIIVES
+350 NPSKKAAGIIIES
-363 KVQQGKGSTATVLIQ
+363 KILQGKGSTATVLIQ
-378 EGSLKI
+378 EGSLKV
-384 GDIFVAGPSYGK
+384 GDFFVAGPSYGK
-396 VRAMNDDLGKKIIEA
+396 VRAMNDDLGKKITEA
-411 KPSVPVEII
+411 KPAVPVEII
-420 GITGVPVAGDE
+420 GITGVPIAGDY
-431 FNVVEND
+431 FKVVED
-438 AKAKEIASYRLHRSK
+438 ETKGKEIANYRLHKSK
-453 IRQVEP
+453 IKQTEP

-466 KKLSDKSNIKIK
+466 KQLSDKSNEKIK

-490 SLEAIINGVEKF
+490 SLEAIINGIDKF

-507 KIKIVHKGVGEI
+507 KIKIIHKGVGEI
-519 NQSDVALAVASESS
+519 NQSDVVLAVASESS
-533 VILVGFNV
+533 VITVGFNV

-554 KIDIKFFTVIYEL
+554 KIEIKFFSVIYEL
-567 LDYIKDS
+567 LDYVKDT

-617 TAKIRLLRDNK
+617 NAKIRLLRDNK

-644 AAEVKEGSECGMV
+644 TSEVKEGSDCGLV
-657 LENFQDIKQNDI
+657 LENFQDIKQDDI
-669 LESYVIEEQKRSL
+669 LESYIIEEQKRSL

>member
-1 MSNKDRKTTT
+1 MNNKDRKTTT

-26 EVVQKKKIN
+26 EVVQKKKRS
-35 KEKTIQTNKDEKKL
+35 KEKNVLNKKVENKSEILNK
-49 KISDQPRKKLTIN
+49 PRKKLTIN
-62 KRFHPSFK
+62 KRFYSSYK
-70 NKIFDNKE
+70 KRNLNK
-78 KKAKDNLTEQQDEKQ
+78 KKIDDISQTKDGK
-93 KNIKEVTIPEIISVQ
+93 KKIIKEVKIPEIISVQ

-114 AEKSSDVIKA
+114 AEKSSDVIKT

-155 RVDEFELEVD
+155 RVDDSDYDIEF
-165 LKKKEV
+165 KKEI
-171 DDKKDL
+171 DKKEDL
-177 VNRAPIVT
+177 VDRAPVVT

-203 SSVVSK
+203 SSIVSK

-214 TQHIGAYRIMSKSKK
+214 TQHIGAYRVKTKSKK
-229 FITFF
+229 FITFI

-246 ARGAKVTDMVILVV
+246 ARGSKVTDIVVLVV

-292 LNESNP
+292 LKESNP
-298 QNVKNQLMEHEIL
+298 QNVKNQLMEYEII

-325 AKSKINLEKLE
+325 AKSKTNLDKLE
-336 EAILLQAEILNLKA
+336 EVILLQAEVLNLKA
-350 NPSKKASGIIVES
+350 NPSKKAAGIIVET
-363 KVQQGKGSTATVLIQ
+363 KILQGKGSTATVLIQ
-378 EGSLKI
+378 EGSLKV
-384 GDIFVAGPSYGK
+384 GDFFVAGPSYGK
-396 VRAMNDDLGKKIIEA
+396 VRAMNDDLGKKINEA
-411 KPSVPVEII
+411 KPAVPVEII
-420 GITGVPVAGDE
+420 GITGVPIAGDD
-431 FNVVEND
+431 FKVVENEI
-438 AKAKEIASYRLHRSK
+438 KGKEIANYRLYRSK
-453 IRQVEP
+453 IKQTEP

-466 KKLSDKSNIKIK
+466 KQLSDKSNEKIK

-490 SLEAIINGVEKF
+490 SLEAIINGIEKF

-507 KIKIVHKGVGEI
+507 KIKIIHKGVGEI
-519 NQSDVALAVASESS
+519 NQSDIVLAAASESS
-533 VILVGFNV
+533 VITVGFNV
-541 KPNTLARDLAKRD
+541 KPNILARDLAKRD
-554 KIDIKFFTVIYEL
+554 KIEIKFFTVIYEL
-567 LDYIKDS
+567 LDYVKDS

-617 TAKIRLLRDNK
+617 NAKIRLLRDNK

-644 AAEVKEGSECGMV
+644 ASEVKEGTDCGLV
-657 LENFQDIKQNDI
+657 LENFQDIKQDDI
-669 LESYVIEEQKRSL
+669 LESYIIEEQKRSL